1 VRRPSVVESEICPD
15 DNVVLPD
22 NTLVYLDA
30 KRLPRHNRAP
40 TALSG
45 GYSAPMNVR
54 ICCALL
60 LAFLTAPAGAQTLI
74 VHSVRGYTP
83 TAGGKLQSFS
93 GLVVI
98 DGKVDRLLT
107 AKDDRPT
114 IPGAQVLDG
123 GGKTV
128 LPGLIDAH
136 GHVLD
141 LGRERLQADL
151 RGSASLAETLDR
163 VRSFAGANA
172 GQRWVIG
179 RGWNQV
185 LWREKRFPAARDLD
199 AVIADRPVVL
209 TRIDGH
215 AIWVNSAAMKL
226 TGVTAATRDP
236 DGGQIVRDAA
246 GQPTGV
252 FVDTAAALI
261 ERHIPQPSDDE
272 VKRALGAAMHELAA
286 LGMTGVH
293 DAGIDAS
300 QYRLYQELGSAG
312 ELPIR
317 IYAMLNDSPAAR
329 AVIAAGPRP
338 AQFDDRLQMRAVKA
352 WIDGALGSRGAAM
365 LNDYSDQ
372 PHHRGLTLY
381 TREQMDE
388 LVRLTSQHGW
398 QLNVH
403 AIGDAGN
410 RIVLDAF
417 ESHLT
422 AQQRERLRP
431 RIEHAQVVGLE
442 DIPRFAQLGVIAS
455 IQPTHATSDMNMA
468 EDRVGAERIKGAY
481 AWRKLLKS
489 GARLAGGSDFPV
501 ELANPFHGLYAA
513 VTRQDR
519 SGRPPGGWRPEE
531 KLTREEALR
540 LFTAD
545 AAYAAHMENSVGTL
559 EPGKW
564 ADFILID
571 RDYFKAPESEI
582 DDIAVLS
589 TYVAG
594 RKVETAASGR
604 RSE

>member
-1 VRRPSVVESEICPD
+1 M
-15 DNVVLPD
+15 
-22 NTLVYLDA
+22 NT
-30 KRLPRHNRAP
+30 RL
-40 TALSG
+40 
-45 GYSAPMNVR
+45 
-54 ICCALL
+54 CCALL
-60 LAFLTAPAGAQTLI
+60 IATLAAPAGAETLI
-74 VHSVRGYTP
+74 VHSIRGYTP
-83 TAGGKLQSFS
+83 TADGKLQSFS
-93 GLVVI
+93 GMVVS
-98 DGKVDRLLT
+98 DGKVDRLLSSS
-107 AKDDRPT
+107 DDRPT
-114 IPGAQVLDG
+114 IPGAQMLDG
-123 GGKTV
+123 GGRTM

-136 GHVLD
+136 GHVLG
-141 LGRERLQADL
+141 LGQERMQADL
-151 RGSASLAETLDR
+151 RGVASLTEALDR
-163 VRSFAGANA
+163 VRTFAAANPD
-172 GQRWVIG
+172 QRWVIG

-185 LWREKRFPAARDLD
+185 LWRENRFPTARDID
-199 AVIADRPVVL
+199 GVIADRPVVL

-215 AIWVNSAAMKL
+215 AIWANSAAMKIA
-226 TGVTAATRDP
+226 GVTSATKDP

-252 FVDTAAALI
+252 LVDTAAALV
-261 ERHIPQPSDDE
+261 ERHIPQPSDAE
-272 VKRALGAAMHELAA
+272 VKRALGAAMHELAR
-286 LGMTGVH
+286 LGLTGVH

-300 QYRLYQELGSAG
+300 QYRLYQDLGSAG

-317 IYAMLNDSPAAR
+317 IYAMLSDSAAAQ

-338 AQFDDRLQMRAVKA
+338 AQYDDRLRMHAVKA
-352 WIDGALGSRGAAM
+352 YIDGALGSRGAAM
-365 LNDYSDQ
+365 LKDYSDQ
-372 PHHRGLTLY
+372 PHHRGLMLN
-381 TREQMDE
+381 TREQMDK
-388 LVRLTSQHGW
+388 LVRLTAQHGW

-417 ESHLT
+417 ETQLT
-422 AQQRERLRP
+422 AQQREKLRP
-431 RIEHAQVVGLE
+431 RIEHAQVVALG

-519 SGRPPGGWRPEE
+519 NGRPPGGWYPEE

-559 EPGKW
+559 EPGRW

-582 DDIAVLS
+582 DDIAVLA

-594 RKVETAASGR
+594 RKVEPKAPGR
-604 RSE
+604 PSE